1 MALSGESSADAAAR
15 RLAEL
20 ASTVVVTLGPRGAM
34 ALIEGERVDAPAFD
48 AGPPVDATG
57 AGDLLVA
64 AYIWADQNG
73 AEPEDRLR
81 WAVIYAA
88 LSITTPTAVGGAA
101 RLERLLEA
109 GASVGLSAPKGVS
122 TATG

>member
-1 MALSGESSADAAAR
+1 
-15 RLAEL
+15 
-20 ASTVVVTLGPRGAM
+20 VTLGARGAM
-34 ALIEGERVDAPAFD
+34 ALIEGQRVEAPAFD
-48 AGPPVDATG
+48 AGSAVVDATG

-64 AYIWADQNG
+64 AYVWADQLG
-73 AEPEDRLR
+73 TPPGERLR

-109 GASVGLSAPKGVS
+109 GASVGLEAPKGLS
-122 TATG
+122 TTGG